1 MLSPASVIKKSTPFS
16 AITKSSGGGGV
27 PPPLLTTVNIAFA
40 IAIIVPI
47 YHNAMMSEQVVA
59 VDCTFVTI
67 IGT

>member
-1 MLSPASVIKKSTPFS
+1 MLSPPSVIRKSTPFS
-16 AITKSSGGGGV
+16 AMTKSGGGGGV

-59 VDCTFVTI
+59 VACTLLTI